1 MKVSIGNYKNKGD
14 RSIKIHI
21 DKWDTWSMDH
31 TLAMIA
37 LPMLEQLKE
46 TNHGSAMVDLEDVP
60 EELRYTTFNNWDSQ
74 KCFDFYNED
83 DKECML
89 HERWN
94 WVMDEMIFAMR
105 AIAKDNDSQFFD
117 HSAVNEKDSF
127 EDQIKAIKCDYDALN
142 AHHDRVQN
150 GCKLFGKYFQNLWD

>member
-1 MKVSIGNYKNKGD
+1 MKVSIGPFRKKKE
-14 RSIKIHI
+14 RKIKIHI

-46 TNHGSAMVDLEDVP
+46 TNHGSATVDLEDVP
-60 EELRYTTFNNWDSQ
+60 EELRYTTYNDWDSQ
-74 KCFDFYNED
+74 KRFDFYNED

-117 HSAVNEKDSF
+117 YSAVNEKDSF

>member
-1 MKVSIGNYKNKGD
+1 MKVSIGNYKKKGD
-14 RSIKIHI
+14 RKVKIHI

-46 TNHGSAMVDLEDVP
+46 TNHGSATVDLEDVP
-60 EELRYTTFNNWDSQ
+60 EELRYTTYNDWDSQ
-74 KCFDFYNED
+74 KRFDFYNED

-94 WVMDEMIFAMR
+94 WVMDEMIFAFEF
-105 AIAKDNDSQFFD
+105 IVDEDNRYSHEFD
-117 HSAVNEKDSF
+117 QEVE
-127 EDQIKAIKCDYDALN
+127 
-142 AHHDRVQN
+142 DRVAN
-150 GCKLFGKYFQNLWD
+150 GLKLFGKYYRGLWD

>member
-105 AIAKDNDSQFFD
+105 AIAKDNDSQFYD

-127 EDQIKAIKCDYDALN
+127 EDQIKAIKWDYDALN

>member
-1 MKVSIGNYKNKGD
+1 MKVSIGNYKKKGD
-14 RSIKIHI
+14 RKVKIHI

-46 TNHGSAMVDLEDVP
+46 TNHGSAMVDLKDVP
-60 EELRYTTFNNWDSQ
+60 PELRYTSYGDWDSQ
-74 KCFDFYNED
+74 QCFDFYHED
-83 DKECML
+83 DKDDML

-105 AIAKDNDSQFFD
+105 AIAKDDDSQFFD
-117 HSAVNEKDSF
+117 HSAVNLKDSF
-127 EDQIKAIKCDYDALN
+127 EDQLKSIKCDYEALN
-142 AHHDRVQN
+142 AYHDRVQN
-150 GCKLFGKYFQNLWD
+150 GCRLFGLYFQSLWD